1 MRNYSSGYTVQIDST
16 DKQEHRIRL
25 ITQLENCT
33 NHIRSLQERLRSDI
47 TKLKPIELERLL
59 DDYRAEQ
66 IRYDNLSRELDG
78 HNTAASR
85 RPERKCRVLHQ
96 AAGKAGG
103 THFSPQQIAG

>member
-16 DKQEHRIRL
+16 DKQERRIRL

-78 HNTAASR
+78 HNTAAKTAVAKERWRKQNRDR
-85 RPERKCRVLHQ
+85 RKKLHY
-96 AAGKAGG
+96 
-103 THFSPQQIAG
+103 